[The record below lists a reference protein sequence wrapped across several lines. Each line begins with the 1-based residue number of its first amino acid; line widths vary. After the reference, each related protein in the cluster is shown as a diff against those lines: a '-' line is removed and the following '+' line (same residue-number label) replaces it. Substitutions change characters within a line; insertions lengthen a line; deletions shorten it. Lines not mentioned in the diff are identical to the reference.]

1 MSGPSTSTTK
11 RPANDEIDKL
21 LNRELTAVSRDV
33 EVDRILRAFKLNPY
47 DILDI
52 DPSASPE
59 EIKKRYKQLSL
70 LIHPDKA
77 THPKAQDAFDILKK
91 AENDLSDKDKR
102 ENLDATIKQARIELL
117 KSLNLPP
124 STKDDHAKITSL
136 SPPWSQQMR
145 EKTKAL
151 LIDEEL
157 RKRRAAKLAMANEGR
172 EAQQKDE
179 EVASRKRKAED
190 DKIWEGKLDS
200 RCMTSPSLNSI
211 LDQRAGRKESAA
223 GEILRPPPLVTRKGK
238 RTRSKY

>member
-190 DKIWEGKLDS
+190 DKIWEES
-200 RCMTSPSLNSI
+200 REERVGSWRNFASSSTGNKK
-211 LDQRAGRKESAA
+211 RKKNKV
-223 GEILRPPPLVTRKGK
+223 EILG
-238 RTRSKY
+238 

>member
-157 RKRRAAKLAMANEGR
+157 RKRSSPNRDNNGFDRAAKLAMANEGR

-190 DKIWEGKLDS
+190 DKIWEES
-200 RCMTSPSLNSI
+200 REERVGSWRNFASSSTGNKK
-211 LDQRAGRKESAA
+211 RKKNKV
-223 GEILRPPPLVTRKGK
+223 EILG
-238 RTRSKY
+238 